1 VPTELIL
8 LLGLLGCFIVS
19 ALFSG
24 SEVALF
30 GTDKSLLKRG
40 FHKNPLL
47 LRYALFLVENPKRLL
62 VTILLGNNLVNTLA
76 SILAVAI
83 TVIVAG
89 KFSVDLESALT
100 VQIATVTILVLLF
113 GEITPKVFATH
124 NPIGFLKI
132 ALVPLYWVSLV
143 LYPASELIN
152 EFINFAF
159 QRFKLNKSKLAI
171 NQDDISQLADIGHK
185 AGTLAEKEHEIIK
198 GLVSYINVSVKQ
210 VMRPRVDIVAV
221 PQNSSLDEVA
231 KLILEAGHSRI
242 PVYKDDLDKITGI
255 LYAKDL
261 LPLIKNTMIRNKLA
275 FTPTKLARPVM
286 FVPETKLIS
295 ELMQEFQEKKLH
307 MAIVIDE
314 YGGTSGLI
322 TLEDILE
329 EILGDI
335 RDEYDKE
342 EPTIKKL
349 GLNLYEVSGELT
361 IGELEELLQVE
372 FGEISPDIQTISGLI
387 FESAGKIPEA
397 GFSILIGPVQFKV
410 TGVERNR
417 LRKILVRRQQ

>member
-1 VPTELIL
+1 LSTELVL
-8 LLGLLGCFIVS
+8 FLGLLGCFIVS

-30 GTDKSLLKRG
+30 GTDKSLIKRG

-47 LRYALFLVENPKRLL
+47 LRYSLFLIENPKRLL

-83 TVIVAG
+83 TILTANR
-89 KFSVDLESALT
+89 FAVDIESALT
-100 VQIATVTILVLLF
+100 IQIATLTILVLLF
-113 GEITPKVFATH
+113 GEISPKVFATH
-124 NPIGFLKI
+124 NPIGFLRI
-132 ALVPLYWVSLV
+132 SIFPLYWVSLV

-152 EFINFAF
+152 EFVNFAF
-159 QRFKLNKSKLAI
+159 GRLKLNKSKLAI
-171 NQDDISQLADIGHK
+171 NQEDISQLADIGHK

-221 PQNSSLDEVA
+221 PQNSTLDEVA
-231 KLILEAGHSRI
+231 TLILDAGHSRL

-261 LPLIKNTMIRNKLA
+261 LPLIKSKMIRNRSL
-275 FTPTKLARPVM
+275 FTPAKLARPAM

-342 EPTIKKL
+342 EPTINKI
-349 GLNLYEVSGELT
+349 GSNLFEVSGELT
-361 IGELEELLQVE
+361 IGELEELLEVE

-387 FESAGKIPEA
+387 FENAGKIPKA
-397 GFSILIGPVQFKV
+397 GFSIIIGPVLFKV
-410 TGVERNR
+410 VGVERNR
-417 LRKILVRRQQ
+417 LRKILVRRQ

>member
-1 VPTELIL
+1 
-8 LLGLLGCFIVS
+8 
-19 ALFSG
+19 
-24 SEVALF
+24 
-30 GTDKSLLKRG
+30 
-40 FHKNPLL
+40 
-47 LRYALFLVENPKRLL
+47 VENPKRLL

-198 GLVSYINVSVKQ
+198 GLVSYINVSVKH

>member
-1 VPTELIL
+1 MSTELVL
-8 LLGLLGCFIVS
+8 FLGLLGCFIVS

-30 GTDKSLLKRG
+30 GTDKSLIKRG

-47 LRYALFLVENPKRLL
+47 LRYSLFLIENPKRLL

-83 TVIVAG
+83 TILTANR
-89 KFSVDLESALT
+89 FAVDIESALT
-100 VQIATVTILVLLF
+100 IQIATLTILVLLF
-113 GEITPKVFATH
+113 GEISPKVFATH
-124 NPIGFLKI
+124 NPIGFLRI
-132 ALVPLYWVSLV
+132 SIFPLYWVSLV

-152 EFINFAF
+152 EFVNFAF
-159 QRFKLNKSKLAI
+159 GRLKLNKSKLAI
-171 NQDDISQLADIGHK
+171 NQEDISQLADIGHK

-221 PQNSSLDEVA
+221 PQNSTLDEVA
-231 KLILEAGHSRI
+231 TLILDAGHSRL

-261 LPLIKNTMIRNKLA
+261 LPLIKSKMIRNRSL
-275 FTPTKLARPVM
+275 FTPAKLARPAM

-342 EPTIKKL
+342 EPTINKI
-349 GLNLYEVSGELT
+349 GSNLFEVSGELT
-361 IGELEELLQVE
+361 IGELEELLEVE

-387 FESAGKIPEA
+387 FENAGKIPKA
-397 GFSILIGPVQFKV
+397 GFSIIIGPVLFKV
-410 TGVERNR
+410 VGVERNR
-417 LRKILVRRQQ
+417 LRKILVRRQ

>member
-1 VPTELIL
+1 
-8 LLGLLGCFIVS
+8 
-19 ALFSG
+19 
-24 SEVALF
+24 
-30 GTDKSLLKRG
+30 
-40 FHKNPLL
+40 
-47 LRYALFLVENPKRLL
+47 LRYSLFLIENPKRLL

-83 TVIVAG
+83 TILTANR
-89 KFSVDLESALT
+89 FAVDIESALT
-100 VQIATVTILVLLF
+100 IQIATLTILVLLF
-113 GEITPKVFATH
+113 GEISPKVFATH
-124 NPIGFLKI
+124 NPIGFLRI
-132 ALVPLYWVSLV
+132 SIFPLYWVSLV

-152 EFINFAF
+152 EFVNFAF
-159 QRFKLNKSKLAI
+159 GRLKLNKSKLAI
-171 NQDDISQLADIGHK
+171 NQEDISQLADIGHK

-221 PQNSSLDEVA
+221 PQNSTLDEVA
-231 KLILEAGHSRI
+231 TLILDAGHSRL

-261 LPLIKNTMIRNKLA
+261 LPLIKSKMIRNRSL
-275 FTPTKLARPVM
+275 FTPAKLARPAM

-342 EPTIKKL
+342 EPTINKI
-349 GLNLYEVSGELT
+349 GSNLFEVSGELT
-361 IGELEELLQVE
+361 IGELEELLEVE

-387 FESAGKIPEA
+387 FENAGKIPKA
-397 GFSILIGPVQFKV
+397 GFSIIIGPVLFKV
-410 TGVERNR
+410 VGVERNR
-417 LRKILVRRQQ
+417 LRKILVRRQ

>member
-1 VPTELIL
+1 MSTELIL
-8 LLGLLGCFIVS
+8 FSGLVLCFVLS
-19 ALFSG
+19 AMFSG

-30 GTDKSLLKRG
+30 GTDRALLKRG

-47 LRYALFLVENPKRLL
+47 LRYTLFLIDNPKKLL

-76 SILAVAI
+76 SILSVAI
-83 TVIVAG
+83 TVSLAQ
-89 KFSVDLESALT
+89 KYAVDVERALT
-100 VQIATVTILVLLF
+100 LQIATVTILVLIL
-113 GEITPKVFATH
+113 GEITPKVVATH
-124 NPIGFLKI
+124 NPVGFLRI
-132 ALVPLYWVSLV
+132 TLIPLYWVSLF

-152 EFINFAF
+152 EFINVSFG
-159 QRFKLNKSKLAI
+159 RLKLNRNRSAI
-171 NQDDISQLADIGHK
+171 DQEEISQLADLGHK

-198 GLVSYINVSVKQ
+198 GLVSYTNVSVKQ
-210 VMRPRVDIVAV
+210 VMRPRVDIVAIPV
-221 PQNSSLDEVA
+221 TASLEEIA
-231 KLILEAGHSRI
+231 ELILSAGHSRI
-242 PVYKDDLDKITGI
+242 PVYKEDLDQISGI

-261 LPLIKNTMIRNKLA
+261 LSLIKNKFLRSRGKFTPAKLA
-275 FTPTKLARPVM
+275 KPAM

-342 EPTIKKL
+342 EPSITSL
-349 GLNLYEVSGELT
+349 DADSYLVSGELT
-361 IGELEELLQVE
+361 IGELEELLGIE
-372 FGEISPDIQTISGLI
+372 FGDISPDIQTISGLI
-387 FESAGKIPEA
+387 FEKAGKIPGT
-397 GFSILIGPVQFKV
+397 GFVIDIGPANFKV
-410 TGVERNR
+410 ASVERNR
-417 LRKILVRRQQ
+417 LRQIIVRKN

>member
-1 VPTELIL
+1 MSTELIL
-8 LLGLLGCFIVS
+8 LAGLFGCFVLS

-30 GTDKSLLKRG
+30 GTDRALLKRG

-47 LRYALFLVENPKRLL
+47 SRYTLFLIDNPKKLL
-62 VTILLGNNLVNTLA
+62 VTILIGNNLVNTLA
-76 SILAVAI
+76 SILGVAI
-83 TVIVAG
+83 TVSLAG
-89 KFSVDLESALT
+89 QFSIDVEKAIT
-100 VQIATVTILVLLF
+100 IQIATVTVLVLMF
-113 GEITPKVFATH
+113 GEITPKVIATH
-124 NPIGFLKI
+124 NPIGFLRWTI
-132 ALVPLYWVSLV
+132 IPLYWVSLF
-143 LYPASELIN
+143 LYPASELIS
-152 EFINFAF
+152 EFINASFGKL
-159 QRFKLNKSKLAI
+159 KLNRNRSAI
-171 NQDDISQLADIGHK
+171 DHGEISTLADLGHK

-198 GLVSYINVSVKQ
+198 GLVSYTNVSVKQ
-210 VMRPRVDIVAV
+210 VMSPRVDIVAV
-221 PQNSSLDEVA
+221 PVTANLDEVA
-231 KLILEAGHSRI
+231 ALILDAGHSRI
-242 PVYKDDLDKITGI
+242 PVYKEDLDQIKGI

-261 LPLIKNTMIRNKLA
+261 LPMIKNKFIRNRAKFAPAKLA
-275 FTPTKLARPVM
+275 KPAM

-342 EPTIKKL
+342 EPSIKAL
-349 GLNLYEVSGELT
+349 DHGSYLVSGELT
-361 IGELEELLQVE
+361 IGELEELLGIE

-387 FESAGKIPEA
+387 FEKAGKIPGN
-397 GFSILIGPVQFKV
+397 GFAINIGPAYFRVAR
-410 TGVERNR
+410 VERNR
-417 LRKILVRRQQ
+417 LREIVVRKN